1 VFVVLIALLNIVR
14 TDLASRGHVLS
25 KCPLGPTG
33 RTTTLAFQALAAP
46 FASLLHAPRPPL
58 PGWRRAAGMVALGF
72 TAIGAALGGL
82 VPMRPCGHTM
92 DQPSTSAQV
101 RNLGLILRWAG
112 AMLAITFIKWALAGS
127 PSLSRCGRSRWRFR
141 AAAHERD
148 DLKGPRVL
156 SLPGTA
162 TTCFFVDGSR
172 RKS

>member
-1 VFVVLIALLNIVR
+1 LSTRVFVVLIALLNIVR

-72 TAIGAALGGL
+72 TAIGA
-82 VPMRPCGHTM
+82 
-92 DQPSTSAQV
+92 SAQV